1 MKVDA
6 RKLASHLEG
15 RLASAYLV
23 AGDEPLLVGE
33 ALAQIR
39 AAARRSGFDER
50 ELNVVDRSFR
60 WSELESASDNLS
72 LFAARRVVEI
82 RLASPRPGDGSQVI
96 ANLAER
102 PDPDRLLVVG
112 VNAKLDASAQRS
124 KWVKAIEQ
132 HGVRVDVWPVER
144 AELPRWIAARA
155 ASLDLRLDPPAA
167 ELLADR
173 VEGNLLAADQE
184 LRKLALTAA
193 GRRIGE
199 DTILESVANSARFDV
214 FRLTDAIV
222 AGDARR
228 ALRALYALKAEG
240 VAPALVSWA
249 LNREIALLT
258 RLKFAVGNGENAG
271 NAMARHG
278 VWRRRQPAV
287 KAALDRYAWPE
298 LDELMARA
306 AKLDDTIK
314 GIAPGRPWDAL
325 TSFVLATLDTRRLG
339 ARPAA

>member
-1 MKVDA
+1 
-6 RKLASHLEG
+6 
-15 RLASAYLV
+15 
-23 AGDEPLLVGE
+23 
-33 ALAQIR
+33 
-39 AAARRSGFDER
+39 
-50 ELNVVDRSFR
+50 
-60 WSELESASDNLS
+60 
-72 LFAARRVVEI
+72 LFAARRIVEI

-102 PDPDRLLVVG
+102 PDADRLLVVG
-112 VNAKLDASAQRS
+112 VSAKLDSSAQRS

-132 HGVRVDVWPVER
+132 HGVRIDVWPVER
-144 AELPRWIAARA
+144 AELPRWIAERA
-155 ASLDLRLDPPAA
+155 ASLDLSLDPPAA

-184 LRKLALTAA
+184 LRKLALTAP
-193 GRRIGE
+193 GRIGE
-199 DTILESVANSARFDV
+199 DTILEAVANSARFDV
-214 FRLTDAIV
+214 FRLTDEIE

-258 RLKFAVGNGENAG
+258 RLKFAVGNRENVG

-287 KAALDRYAWPE
+287 KLALDRYTWPE
-298 LDELMARA
+298 LNELMARA

-314 GIAPGRPWDAL
+314 GVERGRPWETL
-325 TSFVLATLDTRRLG
+325 TSLVLAMLDTRRLG
-339 ARPAA
+339 VRPAA